1 MDHDDQRPFGDG
13 FWNKRNPFNSIWHMT
28 NLNPKIQRHL
38 VSVYSNLSITTL
50 LASIACYLSINNYL
64 PNMSIL
70 PSILGILLLAFV
82 LFSNPSP
89 NTRTIRTASLYGFGF
104 AEGWG
109 IAPFIQHYLS
119 IDSSTVLLALLAT
132 LIAFISFTASAVTS
146 PRRSQLYLGG
156 FLGALLGITTLLSLA
171 QLFFPNAFLH
181 STELYLGLF
190 IFCGYILYDT
200 QVIIERADMYTQTEP
215 DAVVPAAMLFTDAVN
230 VLVRLVEILAKQQQ
244 DSNRGRRKGNE
255 KKRRGG

>member
-1 MDHDDQRPFGDG
+1 MTKDPFGDD
-13 FWNKRNPFNSIWHMT
+13 FWNRRNPFNSLWSMT
-28 NLNPKIQRHL
+28 NLSPKIQRHL
-38 VSVYSNLSITTL
+38 VTVYSNLSATTL
-50 LASIACYLSINNYL
+50 LASLACYLSLHGYL
-64 PNMSIL
+64 PDMSIL
-70 PSILGILLLAFV
+70 PLILGILLLLFV

-89 NTRTIRTASLYGFGF
+89 RTRTVRTVSLYGFGF

-109 IAPFIQHYLS
+109 IAPFIRHYLD
-119 IDSSTVLLALLAT
+119 IDSNTVLLALIAT
-132 LIAFISFTASAVTS
+132 LIAFVSFTASAITS

-156 FLGALLGITTLLSLA
+156 FLGALLGVTALLSMA
-171 QLFFPNAFLH
+171 QLFFPTAFLH

-215 DAVVPAAMLFTDAVN
+215 DAVVPAAMLFTDAVS
-230 VLVRLVEILAKQQQ
+230 VLVRLVEILARQQW
-244 DSNRGRRKGNE
+244 DKNRDRRRGNE